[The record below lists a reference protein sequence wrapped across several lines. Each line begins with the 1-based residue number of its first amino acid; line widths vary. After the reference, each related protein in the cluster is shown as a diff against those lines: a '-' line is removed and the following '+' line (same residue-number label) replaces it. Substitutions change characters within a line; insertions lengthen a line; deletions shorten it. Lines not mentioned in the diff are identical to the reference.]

1 MESVLYIVIAV
12 LWGVSVAGITWCC
25 LQAARSITFVTLA
38 DGQRSERR
46 LPIVMRLLLP
56 LTPNLTPYLGHPAL
70 EKENKRID
78 RKLVAAGFEEVMSAS
93 DFLAL
98 RILVP
103 VIMAPVL
110 IALICTA
117 IPGIHGKIGVFL
129 NNKIWLLNITAILLA
144 IAYPASWLKKQLI
157 DRHKNIQR
165 SLPFILDLLTLSVEA
180 GMDFMSGLQR
190 IVDKRPLDPL
200 CEELIRALREI
211 QLGKTRRQAI
221 QNMAIRI
228 AHPDVLSVAN
238 ALVQA
243 DEMGA
248 SIGKTL
254 RIQADQMRMKR
265 FQRAEKMAYEAP
277 VKMLFP
283 LIAFIFPA
291 VFLVLLGPVFYQM
304 AQRVF

>member
-1 MESVLYIVIAV
+1 MQLMVHIVLGA
-12 LWGVSVAGITWCC
+12 LWAISLAGITWCC
-25 LQAARSITFVTLA
+25 VQAAKSITYVTLA
-38 DGQRSERR
+38 DGQRTERR
-46 LPIVMRLLLP
+46 LPIIMRLLLP
-56 LTPNLTPYLGHPAL
+56 LTPNLTPYLAYPAL
-70 EKENKRID
+70 SGEKKRID
-78 RKLVAAGFEEVMSAS
+78 RKLVAAGFEEVMSPS

-98 RILVP
+98 RILIP
-103 VIMAPVL
+103 VIMAPVMIGL
-110 IALICTA
+110 LYAT

-129 NNKIWLLNITAILLA
+129 TGKLWLFSIAAIVLA
-144 IAYPASWLKKQLI
+144 VAYPASWLQKQLA
-157 DRHKNIQR
+157 DRHKKIQR
-165 SLPFILDLLTLSVEA
+165 SLPFVLDLLTLSVEA

-190 IVDKRPLDPL
+190 IVDKHHLDPL
-200 CEELIRALREI
+200 CEELIRVLREI
-211 QLGKTRRQAI
+211 QLGKTRRVALL
-221 QNMAIRI
+221 NMATRI
-228 AHPDVLSVAN
+228 AHPDIVSVTN

-254 RIQADQMRMKR
+254 RIQADQMRMRR

-304 AQRVF
+304 AQRIL